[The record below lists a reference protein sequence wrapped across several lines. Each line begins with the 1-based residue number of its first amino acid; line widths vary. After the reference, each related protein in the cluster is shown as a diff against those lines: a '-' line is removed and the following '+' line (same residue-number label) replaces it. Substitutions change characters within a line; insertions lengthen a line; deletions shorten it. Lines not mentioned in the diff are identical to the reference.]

1 MSDKTFINKIQVSS
15 GRELADIVIKNG
27 KIVNVFSS
35 EIMEG
40 DLAIKDGYIVGI
52 GEYEGKKV
60 IDANHR
66 YISPAFI
73 DGHVHIES
81 SMVTPSEFAK
91 VQLVHGV
98 TTMICDPHEIANVAG
113 VKGIE
118 YMLKSVLDLPFDY
131 YFMLPSC
138 VPATP
143 FEHAGATVTSE
154 ELLPLYDYDHVLGL
168 AEVMNF
174 PGVENADKDMIDK
187 LVTAKNRGKKID
199 GHAAGL
205 FGKQLDVYMTA
216 GIRTDHEGT
225 TVDEANERLQKG
237 MYVMIRE
244 GTAAKDFRQLI
255 QVVNERNARRFL
267 FVTDDRHLDD
277 IIKEGSIDHMARM
290 TIEEGIDP
298 ITSIQM
304 ATLNAAECFGLNEH
318 GAIAPGYKA
327 NFLFL
332 DDLSSLHISSVYK
345 DGICV
350 VNNGEIKVDLESVS
364 PPSELMDS
372 INFHPIKEADLSIP
386 LLGESANVIELIPNS
401 IATNHLIESVP
412 TNNEQHFIPSIERDL
427 LKLAVVERHDATGN
441 IGLGILKG
449 LGLQAGAIATTVAHD
464 SHNLIIAGAND
475 PDMVLA
481 AKTIQTIQG
490 GLVVVNAGEVIAT
503 IALPVAGLMSLDSY
517 EQVNT
522 KLEEISL
529 ALQWIGVKKDF
540 NPFLT
545 LSFLALPVIPELKL
559 TDQGLFDNRKFKHIS
574 VDVLNH
580 PIE

>member
-154 ELLPLYDYDHVLGL
+154 GLLPLYDYDHVLGL